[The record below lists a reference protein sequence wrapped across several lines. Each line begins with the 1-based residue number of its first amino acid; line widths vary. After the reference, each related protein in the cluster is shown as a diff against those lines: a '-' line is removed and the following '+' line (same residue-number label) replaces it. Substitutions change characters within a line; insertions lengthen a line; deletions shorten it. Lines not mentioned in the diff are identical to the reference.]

1 MGYNYVLGSREEDNL
16 FTPTVVH
23 PKQFHENIVKLVGAG
38 SQHIVV
44 LTTDSP
50 DNRDLPPFEMV
61 PIKEEEKPVVAEGEE
76 VKEVVEEVKEEI
88 VVPVEDEKP
97 VEKVEEAVVEKK
109 EEE

>member
-1 MGYNYVLGSREEDNL
+1 M

-61 PIKEEEKPVVAEGEE
+61 PIKEEEKPVVAEEE